1 MKHNKLFISLM
12 IIIESLFW
20 SALGMALVFFV
31 KYVFEEFFQY
41 SLHALIFDLML
52 MLMPVIV
59 AGVIYQKVMTKYQ
72 NAFSGE
78 SSK

>member
-1 MKHNKLFISLM
+1 MKHNRLFISLM

-20 SALGMALVFFV
+20 SALGIALVFFV

-41 SLHALIFDLML
+41 SLHTLIFDLML
-52 MLMPVIV
+52 VIV

-72 NAFSGE
+72 NAFSGK